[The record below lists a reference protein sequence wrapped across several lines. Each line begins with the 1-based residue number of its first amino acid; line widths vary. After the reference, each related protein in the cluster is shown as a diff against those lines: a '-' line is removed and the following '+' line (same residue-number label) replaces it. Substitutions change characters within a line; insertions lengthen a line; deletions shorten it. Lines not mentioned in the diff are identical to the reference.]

1 MVPTDGVPGG
11 WAGES
16 EHLDPSNPREQGL
29 MLDINVSQH
38 PHFIRAGAEAQG
50 GCQDHHSKSGQ
61 G

>member
-29 MLDINVSQH
+29 MLLLSSIIDVGHTSMCPNIL
-38 PHFIRAGAEAQG
+38 IL
-50 GCQDHHSKSGQ
+50 
-61 G
+61 